1 MLKRMTAVASI
12 AVMTAPGAQAVPEVG
27 MNGLCPNAVAL
38 AQYIAATYPVQ
49 SIGGVRADPLPDHPS
64 GHALD
69 LMIGNDM
76 ALGDR
81 IAADMRA
88 QAGRFGVK
96 YVLWRVPDH
105 YSHVHVTVL

>member
-1 MLKRMTAVASI
+1 
-12 AVMTAPGAQAVPEVG
+12 
-27 MNGLCPNAVAL
+27 
-38 AQYIAATYPVQ
+38 
-49 SIGGVRADPLPDHPS
+49 
-64 GHALD
+64 
-69 LMIGNDM
+69 MIGNDM